1 KNLEKKA
8 KKLNLDDKI
17 IFLGFV
23 AYDKLGIYYQLG
35 NVFINASLFETQ
47 GLTYIEALAAS
58 LPCVVRFD
66 QALEGVIKHE
76 QNGFFYHKQEQ
87 LI

>member
-1 KNLEKKA
+1 MKIKILKKEI
-8 KKLNLDDKI
+8 N
-17 IFLGFV
+17 V
-23 AYDKLGIYYQLG
+23 YVWLGIYYQLG

-66 QALEGVIKHE
+66 QALDGLID
-76 QNGFFYHKQEQ
+76 NGNNVFFYHQKEE
-87 LI
+87 LINYLSIL